1 MISETYL
8 SCLTNKKARRDGI
21 SSNIILRELRT
32 ERLREMIQCTFASS
46 IWIPNEIV
54 PTISRNA
61 TSGNELAFH
70 IACLGDGVRVRV
82 SLLQKREEGKERE
95 IRSCDIQIE
104 HLSDG

>member
-1 MISETYL
+1 MTNETYL
-8 SCLTNKKARRDGI
+8 SCLTNKKARRNCV
-21 SSNIILRELRT
+21 SSNIILRKLRT
-32 ERLREMIQCTFASS
+32 ERFREVIQSAFASS

-82 SLLQKREEGKERE
+82 AFLQKREEGKERE
-95 IRSCDIQIE
+95 ISSCDVQIE